1 MTFGN
6 SVASLNISRT
16 CSYQE
21 YPGSFSFLDSR
32 CPKPGE
38 MVLDPGLQA
47 VQKVV
52 AGEIVTDRGDGDHP
66 PPQGAAVRILFL
78 VVGQRPE
85 AGDPVIG
92 VIPRVHALVEALHQ
106 TRPPLLRHHD
116 APDLLF

>member
-6 SVASLNISRT
+6 SVASLNISRP

-21 YPGSFSFLDSR
+21 DPGSFSFLDSR

-52 AGEIVTDRGDGDHP
+52 AGEIVIDRGDGDHP
-66 PPQGAAVRILFL
+66 PPQGAAVRILVL
-78 VVGQRPE
+78 VGGQLRLTGE
-85 AGDPVIG
+85 PVIG
-92 VIPRVHALVEALHQ
+92 VLRGGHALVEALHQ
-106 TRPPLLRHHD
+106 TR
-116 APDLLF
+116 